1 MKKEISKSSFRGAKK
16 LGSFG
21 EQIAVRYLQFR
32 GYMIVGRNVYARCGE
47 IDIVAVDGDT
57 KEHVFVEVKLRRTS
71 QFGGGIYAIN
81 EQKMKK
87 LYMMVDYYI
96 LAHPW
101 VQSVRIDG
109 LFIEKKAK
117 NQLKIEHLKN
127 IML

>member
-1 MKKEISKSSFRGAKK
+1 MKKAISKNGFRGAKK

-21 EQIAVRYLQFR
+21 ELIAVRYLQSH
-32 GYMIVGRNVYARCGE
+32 GYIIVGRNVYARCGE
-47 IDIVAVDGDT
+47 IDVVAVDGDT
-57 KEHVFVEVKLRRTS
+57 KEYVFVEVKLRRTS
-71 QFGGGIYAIN
+71 QFGDGIYAIN

-101 VQSVRIDG
+101 VRAVRIDG
-109 LFIEKKAK
+109 FFVEQKAK
-117 NQLKIEHLKN
+117 KRWKIEHLKN